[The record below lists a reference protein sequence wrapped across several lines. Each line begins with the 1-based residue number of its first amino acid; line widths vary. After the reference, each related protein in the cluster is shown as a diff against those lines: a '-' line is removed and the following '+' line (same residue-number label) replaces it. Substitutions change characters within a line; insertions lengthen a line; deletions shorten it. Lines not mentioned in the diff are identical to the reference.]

1 MPEQSQIDAEARGGD
16 IEQRL
21 AALEA
26 WQDKMRRNGLS
37 AMEIRPGLMRYGAN
51 VQQLDNNGQQ
61 ILSGSGGTAM
71 VYFVPELSSDPNNE
85 DIKSRIQG
93 VNSATLA
100 ELVADSSITSLGLQ
114 GKVFT
119 YASNQ
124 ANDVA
129 GIRLDP
135 LTPDIVQNTNIDVYA
150 QRSNTFGNMVLTNIV
165 FRVGSFTSDPGAL
178 ADGDMWY
185 RSDTDKLYFRA
196 NGATVQLGGGGSM
209 PMPPLVG
216 TDSWHCLGTQLAAN
230 AVTAPASSTWP
241 AANRALYIPLLVTED
256 ITVTK
261 LWVRNGTTASGNID
275 MGIYDSAF
283 SRQVSIGSTAQ
294 AGTNVIQE
302 FNIADT
308 AITAGQYYIGIAMD
322 NTTGTTFR
330 YSAAGGGAA
339 IVQGWGMAQEA
350 SAFALPATAT
360 PADLASSF
368 MPICGIATRTQVA

>member
-61 ILSGSGGTAM
+61 ILSGSGGTTM

-165 FRVGSFTSDPGAL
+165 FRLGSFTSDPGSL

-185 RSDTDKLYFRA
+185 RSDTDVVRLRA
-196 NGATVQLGGGGSM
+196 NGATISLGSGVATDTIWNAAGD
-209 PMPPLVG
+209 LAVG
-216 TDSWHCLGTQLAAN
+216 TG
-230 AVTAPASSTWP
+230 
-241 AANRALYIPLLVTED
+241 
-256 ITVTK
+256 
-261 LWVRNGTTASGNID
+261 
-275 MGIYDSAF
+275 
-283 SRQVSIGSTAQ
+283 
-294 AGTNVIQE
+294 
-302 FNIADT
+302 ADT
-308 AITAGQYYIGIAMD
+308 ATVLSGSSEDSYYLRYSTAINSPVWNPWLKVSNQTGDFSASGGFFYRVSGTTTVTMPLANIDGRVMRIINVGSGNVTVNRTSSDTFFYG
-322 NTTGTTFR
+322 TTGLTSHTILPGECFT
-330 YSAAGGGAA
+330 YTAYAAGNEWL
-339 IVQGWGMAQEA
+339 V
-350 SAFALPATAT
+350 S
-360 PADLASSF
+360 
-368 MPICGIATRTQVA
+368 

>member
-61 ILSGSGGTAM
+61 ILSGSGGTTM

-165 FRVGSFTSDPGAL
+165 FRLGSFTSDPGSL

-196 NGATVQLGGGGSM
+196 NGATVELGGGSSM

-216 TDSWHCLGTQLAAN
+216 TDSWHCLGTQLAA
-230 AVTAPASSTWP
+230 AGAATPASATYP
-241 AANRALYIPLLVTED
+241 AANRAIYIPLVVTKD
-256 ITVTK
+256 ITVVK
-261 LWVRNGTTASGNID
+261 LWCVNGGVTSGNID
-275 MGIYDSAF
+275 MGIYNSAF
-283 SRQVSIGSTAQ
+283 ARQVSIGSTAQ
-294 AGTNVIQE
+294 AGAGAIQE
-302 FNIADT
+302 FDIADT
-308 AITAGQYYIGIAMD
+308 ALSAGLYYIGIAMD
-322 NTTGTTFR
+322 NTTGTLYR
-330 YSAAGGGAA
+330 YTSAIGGFHFQAYGL
-339 IVQGWGMAQEA
+339 AQEA

-360 PADLASSF
+360 PADFATAYIPL
-368 MPICGIATRTQVA
+368 CGIATRTQVA